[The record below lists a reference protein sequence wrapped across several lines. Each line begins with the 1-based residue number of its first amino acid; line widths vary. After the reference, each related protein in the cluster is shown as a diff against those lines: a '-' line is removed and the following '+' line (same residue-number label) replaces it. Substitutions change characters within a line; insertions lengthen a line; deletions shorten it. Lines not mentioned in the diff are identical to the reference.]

1 LFSIVDV
8 ADRSRIGFTAGALG
22 GFKAAQYLRGVI
34 ETPRCADPLLP
45 LNASEIDAIRD
56 ILIREGVSVVR

>member
-1 LFSIVDV
+1 
-8 ADRSRIGFTAGALG
+8 
-22 GFKAAQYLRGVI
+22 VI

-45 LNASEIDAIRD
+45 LNGSEIDAIRD